1 MVRIRSDLSVH
12 EAVRM
17 ARHHSNDEK
26 CGDTVELTKSPGI
39 FGVFCCHRP
48 NWFELFVQ
56 IGRSLWKLGET
67 RMKNG
72 LIALLSATFVW
83 VVYIVISTSLE
94 SNLFKEWDFLASI
107 PWMRAT
113 LWDFYALI
121 LVLLLWVYYK
131 ESSIVLKGV
140 WTVLFVGL
148 GSIAVTA
155 YVLLQIFRLKKGEGL
170 HNVLLRK

>member
-1 MVRIRSDLSVH
+1 
-12 EAVRM
+12 
-17 ARHHSNDEK
+17 
-26 CGDTVELTKSPGI
+26 
-39 FGVFCCHRP
+39 
-48 NWFELFVQ
+48 
-56 IGRSLWKLGET
+56 
-67 RMKNG
+67 MKNV
-72 LIALLSATFVW
+72 LITILGATFFW
-83 VVYIVISTSLE
+83 VVYVVISTSLE

-155 YVLLQIFRLKKGEGL
+155 YVLLQLFRLKKGEGL
-170 HNVLLRK
+170 DRVLLRN

>member
-1 MVRIRSDLSVH
+1 
-12 EAVRM
+12 
-17 ARHHSNDEK
+17 
-26 CGDTVELTKSPGI
+26 
-39 FGVFCCHRP
+39 
-48 NWFELFVQ
+48 
-56 IGRSLWKLGET
+56 
-67 RMKNG
+67 MKNG